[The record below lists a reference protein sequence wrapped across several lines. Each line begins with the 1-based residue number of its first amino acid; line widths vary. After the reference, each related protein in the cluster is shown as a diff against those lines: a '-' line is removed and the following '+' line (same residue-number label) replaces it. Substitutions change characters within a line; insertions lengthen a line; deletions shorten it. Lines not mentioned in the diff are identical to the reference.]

1 MIDLS
6 KLKND
11 DMNFTHRLIEV
22 MGCWNLAKGLDD
34 FLTYHMKREN
44 NNISSD
50 YLVMIFY
57 DLDVQ

>member
-11 DMNFTHRLIEV
+11 DMNFTHRLIEA
-22 MGCWNLAKGLDD
+22 MGCWNSVKGLDD